1 MRIVKTQ
8 PRCRAFTL
16 IEIMIVVAII
26 GIVSIPNYMKARNET
41 QRKTCI
47 NNLRSIDRFT
57 QEWAFEHNKVAN
69 DTYSLTDPTCWNTS
83 RAAGYLSALVTVFT
97 PRLQRSRDCPA
108 VRTQPLVTPC
118 DQAVATASGASVRSF
133 LRPISAVPLPAYGDP
148 SSAAI
153 PG

>member
-69 DTYSLTDPTCWNTS
+69 DTYSLTDPDLLEYFKGS
-83 RAAGYLSALVTVFT
+83 RLPLCPGDGVYTPASTLSGLPSCSNSALGHT
-97 PRLQRSRDCPA
+97 L
-108 VRTQPLVTPC
+108 
-118 DQAVATASGASVRSF
+118 
-133 LRPISAVPLPAYGDP
+133 
-148 SSAAI
+148 
-153 PG
+153 